1 MALFTHGI
9 NPISSKD
16 RILMTHKPTF
26 NQFNKVNLI
35 TTPTPI
41 EPLSHLGKE
50 WKTPKLFVKRED
62 QTASIYGGN
71 KVRNLEFL
79 LGDAIQ
85 KKSEK
90 ILALAPLGSNF
101 IAALAAQ
108 SSRVGLPVEVMH
120 FVPESNKQ
128 IEMHAQF
135 SRMCQ
140 ARLTHHSNYYLGSL
154 ALASLHFLTKKT
166 FGSGVYPM
174 PIGGSNALGALG
186 HVQAALELSEQIKMG
201 EITEPDYL
209 FVGTGTCG
217 TMAGLQ
223 VGLDLA
229 NIKTKLIGIRC
240 VDKLFCHRHKISG
253 FANDTARLLGATH
266 NTYSAKDFLLLDLP
280 QLNYGKTLPE
290 AVYYMAQFKA
300 LEAIQLDHTYTSKVV
315 YQMKHFIDEFKLHS
329 KTILFWNTFSP
340 KAMTMETRHSNEHL
354 PSWKP
359 SLGTYQG
366 K

>member
-1 MALFTHGI
+1 MALFKHGI
-9 NPISSKD
+9 KLISSKD
-16 RILMTHKPTF
+16 SILMAHKLIF

-41 EPLSHLGKE
+41 EPLSRLGKE

-85 KKSEK
+85 KNSEK
-90 ILALAPLGSNF
+90 LLALAPLGSNF

-108 SSRVGLPVEVMH
+108 SSRVGLPLEVMH

-135 SRMCQ
+135 SKMCH
-140 ARLTHHSNYYLGSL
+140 ARLSHHSNHYLGSL
-154 ALASLHFLTKKT
+154 ALASLHFLTKKS
-166 FGSGVYPM
+166 FGSKVYPM

-186 HVQAALELSEQIKMG
+186 HVQAALELSEQIKKG

-253 FANDTARLLGATH
+253 LANDTARLLGARH
-266 NTYSAKDFLLLDLP
+266 NYSTKDFVLLDLP

-290 AVYYMAQFKA
+290 AVYYMAQVKA

-315 YQMKHFIDEFKLHS
+315 YRMKHFIDEFKLHS
-329 KTILFWNTFSP
+329 SSILFWNTFSP
-340 KAMTMETRHSNEHL
+340 KAMTLERHPTNVHL
-354 PSWKP
+354 PSWQP
-359 SLGTYQG
+359 SLGTYRG
-366 K
+366 